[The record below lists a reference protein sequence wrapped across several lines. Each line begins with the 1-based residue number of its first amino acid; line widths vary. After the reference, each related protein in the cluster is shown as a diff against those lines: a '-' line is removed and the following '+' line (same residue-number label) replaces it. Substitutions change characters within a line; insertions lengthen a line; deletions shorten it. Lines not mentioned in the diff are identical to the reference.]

1 MKNNDLIELITHYE
15 GLHDGD
21 LHMIGLQPKMD
32 PVGI

>member
-1 MKNNDLIELITHYE
+1 MSNILTKLVTHFE

-21 LHMIGLQPKMD
+21 LIKIGLQPKMD

>member
-1 MKNNDLIELITHYE
+1 MSILIDIITHFE

-21 LHMIGLQPKMD
+21 LHVIGLQPKMD